1 MIPEIQTF
9 IENKSSSPESFDSLN
24 KLILEVN
31 NRNVSILM
39 IVEDLSDT
47 LVSTDPKVRA
57 KGIEL
62 LIRVFCSCN
71 IDTITP
77 KMEVPKAMIEELTI
91 QGYQQTVRHVI
102 FKCYETLVDKYLD
115 VLKTIE
121 DTFVPGFVQTVE
133 GEKDPRN
140 IMIIFKIIKIIVSE
154 LNYKPYVELL
164 LFANINDC
172 LNYLY
177 ILFICRECLVS
188 VPELSKFA
196 IPQLIEKLSSRL
208 DNTKRDAL
216 DVLIAGGDVYNFEDY
231 SSNLDKLTEILRDE
245 AFDNA
250 GEVLE
255 EDYIK
260 AITGFTK
267 IFSRGGNEWIDKYV
281 DQMTTKPISYIKD
294 FGHPRGKFSRNII
307 CAVIKENEYAFNKL
321 INQVFPDLMT
331 KIVQPNPPSVQ
342 SFLMEYVKNLLS
354 IANLQ
359 NISEDHLIYQY
370 KDTLYRE
377 FNKLKECDDDNDFK
391 KSMEITSIGGLYELA
406 NLKGFLSD
414 EQDMIDSNY
423 EWILQSTEDITVEC
437 KFYEDT
443 MNKLID
449 IYDKGIEEKKNKD
462 YLTKLLESIK
472 NIIERGIKIEDD
484 KSLII
489 SCFPLFKNNI
499 LRILIKNSINQRE
512 ELPNVELISSIFQ
525 KYISIL
531 AKNQIKKFNEE
542 ILSIFIDN
550 KTLDL
555 MEVDNTIKFEPFNE
569 NSPKSQ
575 TCLLNILISVTCEVD
590 DTIFKNTT
598 VKKVNEKYLNKLVDR
613 IINTLNSYYANLAS
627 KFISLYC
634 IRFNNEKK
642 IQKKIKNWIE
652 KDIYSIINSNMVFKE
667 CAIILF
673 SWLSKVLYIKSN
685 NDATN
690 YAMKLISLIHNQNH
704 DSSCVNGIKTIFDKT
719 SYPTETEKLYTV
731 DKTFEEKLINT
742 LLKELITTYKNSEQ
756 GKNLSII
763 IALGVLLKLSDIKK
777 IANKDEI
784 KPIMLYALTLP
795 NAEVLSSSIEILSVI
810 VKIEPNEL
818 KNDLTT
824 LVEFLLKL
832 TKARNSPSN
841 TIKVRVLS
849 LRLLDL
855 ISTMYESYL
864 LLPIKQTVLN
874 ELDSALDD
882 NKKYVRKMAVHCRN
896 QWFTLN

>member
-77 KMEVPKAMIEELTI
+77 KMASVILKFCLERLNDLHSLQYLLDGILYILNNLYANIEIIKEVPKAMIEELTI

-154 LNYKPYVELL
+154 LNYKPYVEDIFEIIFCYFPITFKAPPGNVIKITTEDLKNGL
-164 LFANINDC
+164 
-172 LNYLY
+172 
-177 ILFICRECLVS
+177 RECLVS

-414 EQDMIDSNY
+414 EQIKKIIGDYNNKLLQDPREEIRKLCLKNLLGISSKNSNLIISDTLPLLYSKLKEDMIDSNY

-512 ELPNVELISSIFQ
+512 ERPNVELISSIFQ
-525 KYISIL
+525 K
-531 AKNQIKKFNEE
+531 
-542 ILSIFIDN
+542 
-550 KTLDL
+550 
-555 MEVDNTIKFEPFNE
+555 
-569 NSPKSQ
+569 
-575 TCLLNILISVTCEVD
+575 
-590 DTIFKNTT
+590 
-598 VKKVNEKYLNKLVDR
+598 
-613 IINTLNSYYANLAS
+613 
-627 KFISLYC
+627 
-634 IRFNNEKK
+634 
-642 IQKKIKNWIE
+642 
-652 KDIYSIINSNMVFKE
+652 
-667 CAIILF
+667 
-673 SWLSKVLYIKSN
+673 
-685 NDATN
+685 
-690 YAMKLISLIHNQNH
+690 
-704 DSSCVNGIKTIFDKT
+704 
-719 SYPTETEKLYTV
+719 
-731 DKTFEEKLINT
+731 
-742 LLKELITTYKNSEQ
+742 
-756 GKNLSII
+756 
-763 IALGVLLKLSDIKK
+763 
-777 IANKDEI
+777 
-784 KPIMLYALTLP
+784 
-795 NAEVLSSSIEILSVI
+795 
-810 VKIEPNEL
+810 
-818 KNDLTT
+818 
-824 LVEFLLKL
+824 
-832 TKARNSPSN
+832 
-841 TIKVRVLS
+841 
-849 LRLLDL
+849 
-855 ISTMYESYL
+855 
-864 LLPIKQTVLN
+864 
-874 ELDSALDD
+874 
-882 NKKYVRKMAVHCRN
+882 
-896 QWFTLN
+896 